1 MKDEGTAREA
11 DPAGEASAPS
21 ADETKAADTTSDET
35 ARSSERPDRP
45 SESSD
50 AAVEPKADAARS
62 SENSVLSDPD
72 APAPESSAEPVA
84 ALSGAGA
91 SLSPWAKWAFAIVPL
106 VGLVELAAH
115 FVQTSSVVPDSD
127 WKAAKQV
134 VEKKLRPEDLLLFA
148 PKWEDPV
155 GRAEMGDGLA
165 SLARTARPDES
176 RFPRA
181 VEVSARGKHRP
192 ELEGWKLLEEERVG
206 RLVVGVYENPSPVTV
221 LDDLLRRVSPDK
233 MDVFRV
239 DGGKETACPFVR
251 GRTQSGGLGSGPAI
265 PGDRF
270 QCDGSF
276 VGPTIVHALDHDP
289 RACLFAPP
297 FGGNVALRVRF
308 KGVRFG
314 KAVHGHH
321 ALQNESER
329 DKVGVPVTLVFR
341 TEAGIVGRAEHK
353 DGMGWA
359 GFEFSTPELAGKVTD
374 LVVEITAANAVRRPY
389 CFEADTR

>member
-1 MKDEGTAREA
+1 LKDEGTAREA
-11 DPAGEASAPS
+11 DPAGEAAAPS
-21 ADETKAADTTSDET
+21 AVETNAADSTAGDTPGGSDRAERVAEPT
-35 ARSSERPDRP
+35 DAR
-45 SESSD
+45 
-50 AAVEPKADAARS
+50 A
-62 SENSVLSDPD
+62 
-72 APAPESSAEPVA
+72 ESSADEASSANDAPSPRVGPEASTSASPA
-84 ALSGAGA
+84 A
-91 SLSPWAKWAFAIVPL
+91 PWAKWAFAIVPL
-106 VGLVELAAH
+106 VGLIELGAH
-115 FVQTSSVVPDSD
+115 FVQTSSVVPDAD
-127 WKAAKQV
+127 WKAARQV

-206 RLVVGVYENPSPVTV
+206 RLTVGVYENPNPAKV
-221 LDDLLRRVSPDK
+221 LDDLLRSFSPERLVVS
-233 MDVFRV
+233 RV
-239 DGGKETACPFVR
+239 DGGKETPCGFVR

-297 FGGNVALRVRF
+297 LGGNAVLRVRF
-308 KGVRFG
+308 KDVRFG
-314 KAVHGHH
+314 KALHGHH
-321 ALQNESER
+321 ALQNEAER
-329 DKVGVPVTLVFR
+329 DKIGVPVTVVFR
-341 TEAGIVGRAEHK
+341 TDAGIVGRAEHK

-359 GFEFSTPELAGKVTD
+359 GFEFSTQELEGKVSD
-374 LVVEITAANAVRRPY
+374 LVVEITAANATRRPY

>member
-35 ARSSERPDRP
+35 ARSPEGPDRP
-45 SESSD
+45 SESTET
-50 AAVEPKADAARS
+50 AAVPKSEGALTTESEVADA
-62 SENSVLSDPD
+62 SEKDSPAALA
-72 APAPESSAEPVA
+72 APAPKSSEETI
-84 ALSGAGA
+84 
-91 SLSPWAKWAFAIVPL
+91 SPWAKWAFAIVPL

-155 GRAEMGDGLA
+155 GRAELGDGLA

-233 MDVFRV
+233 MEVFRV

>member
-1 MKDEGTAREA
+1 MKDEGKAREA
-11 DPAGEASAPS
+11 DPAGEASATS
-21 ADETKAADTTSDET
+21 ADETKATEAT
-35 ARSSERPDRP
+35 A
-45 SESSD
+45 
-50 AAVEPKADAARS
+50 ADAPGGTGGERTGASTEERS
-62 SENSVLSDPD
+62 EASADE
-72 APAPESSAEPVA
+72 ATPAPKLVDEATKPVA
-84 ALSGAGA
+84 TDAVSVA
-91 SLSPWAKWAFAIVPL
+91 PWAKWAFAIVPL
-106 VGLVELAAH
+106 VGLVELGAH

-127 WKAAKQV
+127 WKAARQV

-148 PKWEDPV
+148 PKWEDPI
-155 GRAEMGDGLA
+155 GRAELGDGLA

-206 RLVVGVYENPSPVTV
+206 RLTVGVYENPNPAKV
-221 LDDLLRRVSPDK
+221 LDDLLRSFSPERMTVS
-233 MDVFRV
+233 RV
-239 DGGKETACPFVR
+239 DGGKETPCGFVR

-276 VGPTIVHALDHDP
+276 VGPTIIHGLDHDP

-297 FGGNVALRVRF
+297 FGGNVTLRVRF

-314 KAVHGHH
+314 RALHGHH
-321 ALQNESER
+321 ALQNEAER
-329 DKVGVPVTLVFR
+329 DKIGVPVTAVFR
-341 TEAGIVGRAEHK
+341 TDAGIVGRAEHK

-359 GFEFSTPELAGKVTD
+359 GFEFSTQELEGKVAD
-374 LVVEITAANAVRRPY
+374 LVVEITAANANRRPY

>member
-21 ADETKAADTTSDET
+21 ADETKAADST
-35 ARSSERPDRP
+35 ADDTPGASEGADRSSEAVDEGTQGGAEP
-45 SESSD
+45 SPMGGPE
-50 AAVEPKADAARS
+50 AKAVAT
-62 SENSVLSDPD
+62 D
-72 APAPESSAEPVA
+72 APAIVP
-84 ALSGAGA
+84 
-91 SLSPWAKWAFAIVPL
+91 PWAKWAFAVVPL
-106 VGLVELAAH
+106 VGLVELGAH
-115 FVQTSSVVPDSD
+115 VVQTSSVASDAD
-127 WKAAKQV
+127 WKAARQV

-206 RLVVGVYENPSPVTV
+206 RLTVGVYENPNPAKV
-221 LDDLLRRVSPDK
+221 LDDLLRSFSPER

-239 DGGKETACPFVR
+239 DGGKETACGFVR

-297 FGGNVALRVRF
+297 FGGNVVLRVRF

-314 KAVHGHH
+314 KALHGHH

-329 DKVGVPVTLVFR
+329 DKIGVPVTVVFR
-341 TEAGIVGRAEHK
+341 TAAGIVGRAEHK

-359 GFEFSTPELAGKVTD
+359 GFEFSTPELEGKVSD
-374 LVVEITAANAVRRPY
+374 LVVEITAANATRRPY